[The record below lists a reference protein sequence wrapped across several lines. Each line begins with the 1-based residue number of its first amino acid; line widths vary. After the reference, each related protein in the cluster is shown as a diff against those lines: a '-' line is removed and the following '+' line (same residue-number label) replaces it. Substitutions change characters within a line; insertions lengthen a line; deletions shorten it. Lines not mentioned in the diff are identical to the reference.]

1 MLHIRDLTFTYPQAS
16 RPALR
21 GISLHVPRG
30 AFALLTGPSG
40 SGKSTL
46 LRALNGLVPHFSG
59 GRIAGQVRVDGRD
72 PLALGPQTMSRHA
85 GFVFQDPE
93 AQFVV
98 EQVED
103 EIAFALENAGM
114 PRPEMRRRVERALEQ
129 TALQRFRSR
138 KITSLSGGE
147 QQRVALA
154 AALALRPSLLVLDE
168 PTSQLDPQSAEEIL
182 AALKALHAQGMTV
195 ILAEHRLERVLPLAD
210 WVIALTA
217 GGGLLACG
225 PRDEVLPQLETLPP
239 VTEVGRALGWKPL
252 AIDVRSAGYNVRSAG
267 CGVRGTTYRVQ
278 RTGYDVRGTMYA
290 VRCVGL
296 EVRYGEMAAL
306 RGVSLEVGKGEILA
320 LMGRNGAGK
329 STLLRAVMGLLPLH
343 EGDILLEGQSIRGWE
358 TAQRARRIAFLPQDP
373 NALLFAE
380 SVAEELAVTLRNHG
394 MKVDEA
400 AIAALLE
407 RLGLGDKAHRY
418 PRDLSVG
425 ERQRVALGAV
435 TITRPAVLL
444 LDEPTR
450 GLDAQSK
457 AQLADLL
464 DGWRAE
470 GMGIVLATHDV
481 ELVARLADRVALL
494 EAGRLSITGAP
505 LKVFEQHPEF
515 APQMVR
521 LFPGCGW
528 LTAEEAIAH
537 LKGKAA
543 V

>member
-1 MLHIRDLTFTYPQAS
+1 MY
-16 RPALR
+16 ALR
-21 GISLHVPRG
+21 C
-30 AFALLTGPSG
+30 TG
-40 SGKSTL
+40 
-46 LRALNGLVPHFSG
+46 
-59 GRIAGQVRVDGRD
+59 
-72 PLALGPQTMSRHA
+72 LG
-85 GFVFQDPE
+85 
-93 AQFVV
+93 
-98 EQVED
+98 
-103 EIAFALENAGM
+103 
-114 PRPEMRRRVERALEQ
+114 
-129 TALQRFRSR
+129 
-138 KITSLSGGE
+138 
-147 QQRVALA
+147 
-154 AALALRPSLLVLDE
+154 
-168 PTSQLDPQSAEEIL
+168 
-182 AALKALHAQGMTV
+182 
-195 ILAEHRLERVLPLAD
+195 
-210 WVIALTA
+210 
-217 GGGLLACG
+217 
-225 PRDEVLPQLETLPP
+225 
-239 VTEVGRALGWKPL
+239 
-252 AIDVRSAGYNVRSAG
+252 
-267 CGVRGTTYRVQ
+267 
-278 RTGYDVRGTMYA
+278 
-290 VRCVGL
+290 
-296 EVRYGEMAAL
+296 VRYGEMAAL

-343 EGDILLEGQSIRGWE
+343 AGDILLEGQSIRGWE

-394 MKVDEA
+394 MTVDEA

-464 DGWRAE
+464 EGWRAE

-505 LKVFEQHPEF
+505 LRVFEQHPEF

-528 LTAEEAIAH
+528 LTAEEAIFH
-537 LKGKAA
+537 LKAEAA
-543 V
+543 S